1 VGFGLGEGLAGFVD
15 GWHAEFLFKR
25 EGAAVVLDRSAPVAF
40 VFQDVAE
47 IVDVARDA
55 RVWTPL
61 WMQAILNS
69 GLACRVGA
77 DVYSASKCGF
87 ALPRAFMGMR

>member
-1 VGFGLGEGLAGFVD
+1 MAGEGGGKGIQTAPFPADSFIRGYTLHD
-15 GWHAEFLFKR
+15 SHFL
-25 EGAAVVLDRSAPVAF
+25 
-40 VFQDVAE
+40 
-47 IVDVARDA
+47 

-87 ALPRAFMGMR
+87 VLPRAFMGMR